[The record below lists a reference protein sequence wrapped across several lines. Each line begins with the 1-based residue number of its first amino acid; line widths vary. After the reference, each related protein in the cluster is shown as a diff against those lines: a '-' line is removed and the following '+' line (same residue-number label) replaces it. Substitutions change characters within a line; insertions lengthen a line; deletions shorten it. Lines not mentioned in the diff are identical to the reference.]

1 MFSRSIVWL
10 LERYHQPTLLV
21 IKGILIGSL
30 WIIWPFQDRVYETV
44 RGKEKLV
51 AATPLW
57 PDALDATVIA
67 SALLMLS
74 GFVLVMVINRLAGKT
89 PLFKG
94 H

>member
-1 MFSRSIVWL
+1 
-10 LERYHQPTLLV
+10 
-21 IKGILIGSL
+21 
-30 WIIWPFQDRVYETV
+30 VYETV

-89 PLFKG
+89 PLFQG